1 MADRKLIVQVIGD
14 DSGLQ
19 RTLNNSTKQIQQ
31 FGRTTDKALGRRGV
45 STAGT
50 FEKTLQGVRDSR
62 KQADQ
67 LEQKLNDVGDAG
79 QTASEKLAGVAKVGV
94 GLFAVGRGL
103 TGAGAALEAFNGE
116 ASNTS
121 RALGD
126 AGDAFASLATADPAG
141 FFKAATASEARSR
154 QELDK
159 YAASLTDV
167 NQSSKA
173 LEVANKAL
181 TLGWVAQADA
191 IKKAVGQL
199 KTAKAAQDALNF
211 AGRGENVTDLGGGR
225 RAVVRFRGASV
236 AEDQRGGLR
245 GPGGVAIERNSRNPI
260 VVNTEV
266 KLDGKTVGQS
276 TKKANQAEARRNP
289 RQKRGP
295 NTSPH

>member
-1 MADRKLIVQVIGD
+1 VADRKLIVQVIGD

-45 STAGT
+45 STAAT
-50 FEKTLQGVRDSR
+50 FEKTLQGVRESR
-62 KQADQ
+62 QQAEQ
-67 LEQKLNDVGDAG
+67 LTQRLNDVGDAG
-79 QTASEKLAGVAKVGV
+79 DTASEKLAMAAKAGA
-94 GLFAVGRGL
+94 GFFAIGRGL
-103 TGAGAALEAFNGE
+103 QGAGAALELFNGK
-116 ASNTS
+116 ASDTS

-126 AGDAFASLATADPAG
+126 AGDAFQSLITLDPAG
-141 FFKAATASEARSR
+141 FFRAAGASAARAR
-154 QELDK
+154 ENFDK
-159 YAASLTDV
+159 YAAGLTDV
-167 NQSSKA
+167 NQSQEA
-173 LEVANKAL
+173 LKNAAIASAI
-181 TLGWVAQADA
+181 GFDAQAEA
-191 IKKAVGQL
+191 IRKAVTQM
-199 KTAKAAQDALNF
+199 KNAKAAADALDF
-211 AGRGENVTDLGGGR
+211 ASRGENVTDLGGGR